1 MELQESGI
9 SRESV
14 RWGRRR
20 VERVGGRRGGEEVGS
35 RVERRERQVAT
46 FREVERLHRP
56 LLYFLDR

>member
-9 SRESV
+9 SIESV
-14 RWGRRR
+14 RWGR
-20 VERVGGRRGGEEVGS
+20 VGRVGGRRGGEEVGS